1 MPLYVGT
8 SQKRRRVKLL
18 TAGDDLYYLS
28 NRVGGTAYL
37 KAVVSDYTNLR
48 NHKFNW
54 VQNTGTPVNLIGSG
68 TLEASYVIESQQD
81 IEFTFTLD
89 KGTNR
94 EQAKSVTIY
103 NTPTSKKQVSG
114 GSEDKDL
121 ETIPETIPS
130 ITFEQRQVIPA
141 VSGTFI
147 PRVDAKTAY
156 AAVIANTTVPGIAGK
171 AVRTLLYG
179 KEGLTRTNRLE
190 FIKEYAASG
199 GNAEDFFPEIKK
211 GSYRI
216 SIEYEPAQPGFTK
229 WYHSPTFFITEDNLR
244 ESPIVAVD
252 DNPIAPEGGSATLPV
267 NNFRRQ
273 IFGIGKYYADQDI
286 KTYSGGT
293 TSSEIS
299 SFRRQ
304 VFNRITGLLTSEIP
318 YSGGTASLPIT
329 NFLRLGQSQIGG

>member
-1 MPLYVGT
+1 MPLYVGST
-8 SQKRRRVKLL
+8 QKRRTVKLL
-18 TAGDDLYYLS
+18 TAGEDLYYLS

-37 KAVVSDYTNLR
+37 KAIVSDYTNLR
-48 NHKFNW
+48 NYTFNW
-54 VQNTGTPVNLIGSG
+54 VQNTGTPVNLVGSES
-68 TLEASYVIESQQD
+68 LEASYVIESQQD

-114 GSEDKDL
+114 GSAAKDR

-130 ITFEQRQVIPA
+130 ITFEQRQVIPS
-141 VSGTFI
+141 VSGVFT
-147 PRVDAKTAY
+147 PRVDAVSAY

-179 KEGLTRTNRLE
+179 KEGLTRTNRHE
-190 FIKEYAASG
+190 FIKEYAATNGS
-199 GNAEDFFPEIKK
+199 AEDFFPEIKK

-229 WYHSPTFFITEDNLR
+229 WYHSPTFFITEDNLQ
-244 ESPIVAVD
+244 ESPIIVVD
-252 DNPIAPEGGSATLPV
+252 DNPMALEGGSAALPI

-273 IFGIGKYYADQDI
+273 IFSIGKYFDPDI
-286 KTYSGGT
+286 KAYSGGT
-293 TSSEIS
+293 ASLEIS

-304 VFNRITGLLTSEIP
+304 FFNRITGLLSSEIP
-318 YSGGTASLPIT
+318 YSGGSASLPIT
-329 NFLRLGQSQIGG
+329 NFLRLDQSQIGG